1 MSHYQRFERAL
12 TRCAL
17 ACCIAALGACSE
29 ESDRSGSESGGG
41 GGRSG
46 QSGGGSGGFDPLNP
60 GAGSGT
66 GGTTIDA
73 GQLEVDG
80 SVDACATIGAMA
92 SLEPLHLVFAFDVSG
107 SMGKGDER
115 WHDKSL
121 KWDPVVAAT
130 RAFFE
135 DDDAAGLRASLTFFP
150 ADGDEDDRCVAA
162 SYEEPDVEMQD
173 LPSDAFGEAIADI
186 EAEDWRGG
194 TPTRFVVEGA
204 LSQIE
209 RAREA
214 EGGRYALV
222 LVTDGYPQGCD
233 DADDTLEAVSGPI
246 EAAQGDGTET
256 YVIGVAN
263 PPFDGA
269 PDTVSDLH
277 TLAEA
282 GGTSMA
288 FLIDTGDPTA
298 TSQAFDDAVSQIRSA
313 VIACDLALP
322 APPDGRAFDKERVAV
337 AFDDGSGERSL
348 RYDADCSGDAAWHYD
363 DPGSPASIQLCA
375 STCDAVRAVPEGELR
390 IDFACEQTLTVD

>member
-1 MSHYQRFERAL
+1 M
-12 TRCAL
+12 
-17 ACCIAALGACSE
+17 GCSDK
-29 ESDRSGSESGGG
+29 SDRSASEGGG
-41 GGRSG
+41 GDGDGGRSG

-60 GAGSGT
+60 SAGMNAGSSGT
-66 GGTTIDA
+66 ADA
-73 GQLEVDG
+73 GALEVDG
-80 SVDACATIGAMA
+80 SVEACATIGATA

-107 SMGKGDER
+107 SMGKGDEP

-135 DDDAAGLRASLTFFP
+135 DPDSDGLRASLTFFP
-150 ADGDEDDRCVAA
+150 ADGDEDDRCVAT
-162 SYEEPDVEMQD
+162 SYEAPDVSMQD
-173 LPSDAFGEAIADI
+173 LPSNAFGEAIAAI

-204 LSQIE
+204 LSQIAS
-209 RAREA
+209 ARDA

-233 DADDTLEAVSGPI
+233 DADDTLEAVAEPI
-246 EAAQGDGTET
+246 ETARADGTDT

-263 PPFDGA
+263 PPIDDA

-277 TLAEA
+277 RLAEA

-298 TSQAFDDAVSQIRSA
+298 TSQAFDEAVSQIRSA
-313 VIACDLALP
+313 VIACDLELP
-322 APPDGRAFDKERVAV
+322 APPDGRAFDKQRVAV
-337 AFDDGSGERSL
+337 AFDDGGGERSL
-348 RYDADCSGDAAWHYD
+348 RYDADCSEDDAWHYD
-363 DPGSPASIQLCA
+363 DPASPASIQLCA
-375 STCDAVRAVPEGELR
+375 STCDAVRAAAEAELR